1 MHGRNKEKECTK
13 RDSNPRVRTHYGLNV
28 TPWTTRASVL
38 CSFLPG
44 SPFHAADGAK
54 KEPNGV
60 WDSIATG
67 KVAEPEKRQGDLVDR
82 GLHGLRGEECE
93 ASCVKA
99 RSFPPFLVAGL
110 SPSCKRGERG
120 GDAMLVSFVGTLRGV
135 QAAHRV
141 PEEAPVATRLRV
153 SCEGTEEGGQVAPH
167 P

>member
-1 MHGRNKEKECTK
+1 MVETRKKECTK

-38 CSFLPG
+38 FRFFQEAHFTLPT
-44 SPFHAADGAK
+44 ARR

-110 SPSCKRGERG
+110 SHSCMRGERG
-120 GDAMLVSFVGTLRGV
+120 GDAMFVSFVGTLRGV

-153 SCEGTEEGGQVAPH
+153 SREGTEEGGQVAPR